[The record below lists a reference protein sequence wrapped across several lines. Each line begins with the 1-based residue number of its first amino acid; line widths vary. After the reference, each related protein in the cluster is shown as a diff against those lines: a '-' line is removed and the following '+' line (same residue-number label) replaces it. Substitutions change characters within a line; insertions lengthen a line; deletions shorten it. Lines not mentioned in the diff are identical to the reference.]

1 MFKKMRRQEKQL
13 PEDKSQEILSE
24 GEYGILSTIGED
36 GYPYGIPM
44 NYVFLNNRIYLHCA
58 KEGKKL
64 ENIRY
69 NNKVSF
75 TVVGDY
81 QLKPA
86 DFTSSY
92 KSIIAIGKANFVKG
106 EEKKEVLQEFIL
118 KFSPDFKE
126 KGFNYI
132 DQAIEKTTIIEI
144 VIEDLKGKMNE

>member
-13 PEDKSQEILSE
+13 PEDKAQEILSE
-24 GEYGILSTIGED
+24 GEYGTLSTIGED
-36 GYPYGIPM
+36 GYPYGVPM
-44 NYVFLNNRIYLHCA
+44 NYVYMNNKIYLHCA
-58 KEGKKL
+58 NEGKKL
-64 ENIRY
+64 DNIKY

-86 DFTSSY
+86 AFTSSY
-92 KSIIAIGKANFVKG
+92 KSVIAIGQANIVEG

-118 KFSPDFKE
+118 KFSPGFKE
-126 KGFNYI
+126 KGFKYI
-132 DQAIEKTTIIEI
+132 DKAIEKTTIIEI

>member
-13 PEDKSQEILSE
+13 SDEKAQKILSE
-24 GEYGILSTIGED
+24 GEYGTLSTIGEN

-44 NYVFLNNRIYLHCA
+44 NYVYMNNKIYLHCA

-86 DFTSSY
+86 AFTSSY
-92 KSIIAIGKANFVKG
+92 KSIIAIGKANFVEG

-118 KFSPDFKE
+118 KFSPGFKK
-126 KGFNYI
+126 KGFKYI
-132 DQAIEKTTIIEI
+132 DKGIEKTTIIEI
-144 VIEDLKGKMNE
+144 VIEDLKGKRNK

>member
-24 GEYGILSTIGED
+24 GEYGILSTIGEN
-36 GYPYGIPM
+36 GYPYGVPM
-44 NYVFLNNRIYLHCA
+44 NYIYMNNRIYLHCA
-58 KEGKKL
+58 QEGKKL

-92 KSIIAIGKANFVKG
+92 ESVIAIGQANFVEG

-118 KFSPDFKE
+118 KFSPDFK
-126 KGFNYI
+126 
-132 DQAIEKTTIIEI
+132 
-144 VIEDLKGKMNE
+144 